1 MHPSQQRFLNRRRM
15 RHKNFHASSP
25 STAKL
30 CATGKRPRNSVR
42 SLGEIVER
50 YILEYRG
57 KHEEELKFYRE
68 QPSLR
73 KAVGLAARSIG
84 TGGRKHPHQW
94 RLTGE
99 TLNSAASELESVLR
113 AIRKCRNFAA
123 LIGLLESTLENVR
136 GIGDLTTYDIAH
148 RVGAY
153 LSLEPDSYIC
163 TAALATEQSCWGLTV
178 GCSRSNLPRFLQP
191 FDDSSRMKWKM
202 LFASIKKSWT
212 ACRGRTP
219 NSASP
224 GACTADRSPGTAAE
238 TFFKLVR
245 PFDGR
250 VRMMRCST

>member
-123 LIGLLESTLENVR
+123 LIGLLERTLENVR

-153 LSLEPDSYIC
+153 LSLEPELVY
-163 TAALATEQSCWGLTV
+163 LH
-178 GCSRSNLPRFLQP
+178 
-191 FDDSSRMKWKM
+191 
-202 LFASIKKSWT
+202 
-212 ACRGRTP
+212 RGTRD
-219 NSASP
+219 
-224 GACTADRSPGTAAE
+224 GA
-238 TFFKLVR
+238 KLLGI
-245 PFDGR
+245 DGR
-250 VRMMRCST
+250 MRTIEPSALPSAFRRLKPYEMEDALCIYKEELDSLSRQNPEQRQPRRVPC